1 MDTGTL
7 TLILLVVAVVLVAL
21 KLWQLEDSSITV
33 TPKGM
38 ALWQEAKRRVEAGEA
53 PDEQMAVGT
62 VLRQYVLGL
71 VELSEEPS

>member
-1 MDTGTL
+1 MDIGTL

-21 KLWQLEDSSITV
+21 KLWQLEDSRITV

>member
-21 KLWQLEDSSITV
+21 KLWQLEDSRITV